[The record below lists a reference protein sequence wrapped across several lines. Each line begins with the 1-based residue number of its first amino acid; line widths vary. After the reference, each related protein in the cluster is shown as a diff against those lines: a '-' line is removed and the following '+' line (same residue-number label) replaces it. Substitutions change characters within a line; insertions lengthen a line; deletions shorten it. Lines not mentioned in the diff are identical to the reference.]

1 MADLTPPMAIEAP
14 NRHIVDELIEERAH
28 HLMQHPRTWRLIQK
42 LVYPLLGH
50 SRAINAIDTVQ
61 GMGGYEVFN
70 WVSEELSLSV
80 ESTNLTSIPAD
91 GLCFVMPNH
100 PAGMADGIAIYDA
113 LRTVR
118 SDVVFFANRDCIRVA
133 PGLADIIIPVE
144 WRNDERGIA
153 RNRETVRSMSA
164 AFRAGKLVVIFPA
177 GRMSRPSLTGL
188 HEQPWFDSAVNL
200 ALKVDAPIVPCHIK
214 ARSSWLFYALWYLN
228 TELKDMTLFR
238 ELLEKKDY
246 RYKLTFADALVP
258 EGDAAVLTDA
268 LQAFVEGELK
278 RGESLRFDPSVQDSA

>member
-1 MADLTPPMAIEAP
+1 MANLTPPMTMATSSS
-14 NRHIVDELIEERAH
+14 HIVDELIEERAQ
-28 HLMQHPRTWRLIQK
+28 HLMQHPRLWKLIQK
-42 LVYPLLGH
+42 LIYPLLGYRKAVH
-50 SRAINAIDTVQ
+50 AVDTVQ
-61 GMGGYEVFN
+61 AMGGYDVFD
-70 WVSEELSLSV
+70 WVSQELSLTVDAS
-80 ESTNLTSIPAD
+80 NLGAVPKE

-118 SDVVFFANRDCIRVA
+118 SDIVFFANRDCIRVA

-153 RNRETVRSMSA
+153 RNRETVRSMSG

-177 GRMSRPSLTGL
+177 GRMSKPSITGL

-200 ALKVDAPIVPCHIK
+200 ALKVDAPIVPCHIN

-238 ELLEKKDY
+238 ELLEKAGYHY
-246 RYKLTFADALVP
+246 RLTFADAFTP
-258 EGDAAVLTDA
+258 TGDATKLTEA

-278 RGESLRFDPSVQDSA
+278 RGHSERFKPPSL